1 MKKATLLISSVILL
15 SMMAGCGQTED
26 NKMKQT
32 SSETS
37 QITSTSSIKGED
49 VSLKDIISVDEAI
62 DIY

>member
-1 MKKATLLISSVILL
+1 MISSVILL
-15 SMMAGCGQTED
+15 SMMAGCGKTED
-26 NKMKQT
+26 NTMKQT

>member
-26 NKMKQT
+26 NTMKQT

-37 QITSTSSIKGED
+37 QITLQA
-49 VSLKDIISVDEAI
+49 V
-62 DIY
+62 